1 MWACFAR
8 NFFSV
13 GAVARST
20 LRRRCSVMS
29 PLKYVAT
36 YSFIFR
42 ATFRWIKFRSRC
54 ARAVD
59 LCSFLGK
66 VSFDLGQCGDSQ
78 ISKRG
83 LKVGRDHAAALT
95 DAADLHGVH
104 GWCDFPVLHAV
115 TGKVVS
121 RSAAPKG
128 VASEVT
134 ASSFLLLWCFV
145 CYFFWLW
152 GFFCYLFVCFLIVSI

>member
-1 MWACFAR
+1 MQR
-8 NFFSV
+8 DV
-13 GAVARST
+13 T
-20 LRRRCSVMS
+20 LKVRGNS
-29 PLKYVAT
+29 

-66 VSFDLGQCGDSQ
+66 VSFDLGRCGDSQ

-121 RSAAPKG
+121 GSAAPKG

>member
-29 PLKYVAT
+29 PLEYVAT

-54 ARAVD
+54 AHAVD

-83 LKVGRDHAAALT
+83 HAAGPA

-152 GFFCYLFVCFLIVSI
+152 VFFFVMCLFVSLS